1 MRTTIDID
9 DALMRKALRLSG
21 LITKK
26 AVVEAALR
34 LLVQTHSQVGIRRLR
49 GKVKREENLA
59 SDRRGGRHSA

>member
-21 LITKK
+21 LPTKK
-26 AVVEAALR
+26 EVVEATLR
-34 LLVQTHSQVGIRRLR
+34 LFVQTHSQVDIRQLR
-49 GKVKREENLA
+49 GKVKRDENLA